1 MEIIT
6 EIHFP
11 RTITGIQYNLK
22 TVESKGHFSLKD
34 NFQSKKL

>member
-22 TVESKGHFSLKD
+22 TVEKQKAILV
-34 NFQSKKL
+34 

>member
-22 TVESKGHFSLKD
+22 TVERKGHFSLKD
-34 NFQSKKL
+34 NFQ